1 MRRDPALRQY
11 VSLDRRDR
19 ALCEWRRPDR
29 YRNLFDLPGDRK
41 LIAHGSA
48 LSLVGAGFGRDVLAI
63 DMTKFDRLLHFD
75 AGRRRITVEAGATLA
90 KVLGFLAPH
99 GLTIPVLAGYPYL
112 TVGGCIAG
120 NVHGKNQYHEGCFA
134 NIVEELTLYH
144 PRRGLITI
152 NRETDHPLFD
162 LTCGGFGLTGIIVSA
177 TLRVEPSGGSWVE
190 FETLPIKTIGQAVEI
205 LLARRDSADFLY
217 SWHDLSR
224 PSAGGH
230 GFVSCG
236 VMQGPA
242 LSQLAFRP
250 PRISPA
256 AARPRPPLI
265 RPLTL
270 PWMNRLYMLKTRLER
285 SRKPLVE
292 ALFPWIGKEI
302 YFDIVGDAGVI
313 EPQVLVPFE
322 QIEPY
327 TSALLELMRKHDCP
341 VPLATLKIF
350 GGEQKLLWYSGPGIC
365 ISLHFFN
372 DQKSMRLLSEL
383 DEVNA
388 RFGAITNLLKDSR
401 ISAAAA
407 RRQYPHFDAFSA
419 ALREHDPE
427 RIFESSLSL
436 RLEL

>member
-1 MRRDPALRQY
+1 MKRDLALRQY

-29 YRNLFDLPGDRK
+29 YRHLLSLPSNRK

-48 LSLVGAGFGRDVLAI
+48 LSLAGAGFGREALAI

-75 AGRRRITVEAGATLA
+75 AARQRITVEAGATLA
-90 KVLGFLAPH
+90 TVLEFLAPH
-99 GLTIPVLAGYPYL
+99 GLIVPVLAGYPHL

-120 NVHGKNQYHEGCFA
+120 NVHGKNQYREGCFA
-134 NIVEELTLYH
+134 NVVEELTLYH
-144 PRRGLITI
+144 PRHGLTTV
-152 NRETDHPLFD
+152 NRETGRDLFD

-177 TLRVEPSGGSWVE
+177 TLRVEQSRGSWVE
-190 FETLPIKTIGQAVEI
+190 FETLPIKNIVQGAEI

-224 PSAGGH
+224 PDSGR

-236 VMQGPA
+236 TLQGPA
-242 LSQLAFRP
+242 LSELKFGPSRIRP
-250 PRISPA
+250 A
-256 AARPRPPLI
+256 TARLRPSLI
-265 RPLTL
+265 GPLTL

-285 SRKPLVE
+285 ACVPLAE

-313 EPQVLVPFE
+313 EPQVLVPFDK
-322 QIEPY
+322 IEAY
-327 TSALLELMRKHDCP
+327 TTALLDLMRKHDCP
-341 VPLATLKIF
+341 ALLATLKIF

-372 DQKSMRLLSEL
+372 DEKSMRLLGEL
-383 DEVNA
+383 DDANM

-407 RRQYPHFDAFSA
+407 RRQYRHFDEFSA
-419 ALREHDPE
+419 MLREYDPE

-436 RLEL
+436 RLAL

>member
-29 YRNLFDLPGDRK
+29 YRNLFDLPSGRK

-63 DMTKFDRLLHFD
+63 DMTRFDRLLHFD
-75 AGRRRITVEAGATLA
+75 AGQRRITVEAGATLA
-90 KVLGFLAPH
+90 KLLEFLAPH
-99 GLTIPVLAGYPYL
+99 GLTVPVLAGYPYL

-120 NVHGKNQYHEGCFA
+120 NVHGKNQYREGCFA

-152 NRETDHPLFD
+152 NRETDRPLFD

-177 TLRVEPSGGSWVE
+177 TLRVEPSGGSSVE
-190 FETLPIKTIGQAVEI
+190 FETLPIRNVEQAVEI

-224 PSAGGH
+224 PGAAGQ

-236 VMQGPA
+236 TLQGPA
-242 LSQLAFRP
+242 LSKLTFGP

-256 AARPRPPLI
+256 ATRPRPPLI
-265 RPLTL
+265 GPLTL
-270 PWMNRLYMLKTRLER
+270 PLMNRLYMLKTRFGR
-285 SRKPLVE
+285 ARMPLAE

-313 EPQVLVPFE
+313 EPQVLVPFDK
-322 QIEPY
+322 IGPY
-327 TSALLELMRKHDCP
+327 MSVLLELMRKHDCP
-341 VPLATLKIF
+341 APLATLKIF

-365 ISLHFFN
+365 ISLHVFN

-383 DEVNA
+383 DDANA
-388 RFGAITNLLKDSR
+388 RFGAITNLLKDSK

-407 RRQYPHFDAFSA
+407 RRQYRHFDEFSA
-419 ALREHDPE
+419 ALRSYDPE
-427 RIFESSLSL
+427 RVFESSLSL

>member
-1 MRRDPALRQY
+1 MKHDPTLRQY

-75 AGRRRITVEAGATLA
+75 AAERQITVEAGATLA
-90 KVLGFLAPH
+90 KVLEFLAPH
-99 GLTIPVLAGYPYL
+99 GLTVPVLAGYPYL

-120 NVHGKNQYHEGCFA
+120 NVHGKNQYREGCFA
-134 NIVEELTLYH
+134 DIVEELTLYH

-152 NRETDHPLFD
+152 NRETDGSLFD
-162 LTCGGFGLTGIIVSA
+162 LTCGGFGLTGIIISA
-177 TLRVEPSGGSWVE
+177 TLRAKPSGGSWVE
-190 FETLPIKTIGQAVEI
+190 FETLPIKSIEQAIDI
-205 LLARRDSADFLY
+205 LLARRDNADFLY

-224 PSAGGH
+224 PSATGQ

-236 VMQGPA
+236 VLQGPE
-242 LSQLAFRP
+242 LSKLTFGP

-265 RPLTL
+265 RSATL
-270 PWMNRLYMLKTRLER
+270 PWMNRLYVLKTRFGR
-285 SRKPLVE
+285 ARVPLAD

-313 EPQVLVPFE
+313 EPQVLVPFD
-322 QIEPY
+322 QIKPY
-327 TSALLELMRKHDCP
+327 MSALLDLMRKHDCP
-341 VPLATLKIF
+341 ATLATLKIF
-350 GGEQKLLWYSGPGIC
+350 GGEQKLLRFSGPGIC

-372 DQKSMRLLSEL
+372 DEKSMRLLNEL
-383 DEVNA
+383 DEANV
-388 RFGAITNLLKDSR
+388 RFGGTTNLLKDSR
-401 ISAAAA
+401 ISGATA
-407 RRQYPHFDAFSA
+407 RRQYRQFDAFSA
-419 ALREHDPE
+419 ALRKHDPE
-427 RIFESSLSL
+427 RIFESSLSR